1 MLSTLKSGMIC
12 AAVGLFIPIA
22 TAQQPA
28 AIPAAPVPSQILRAK
43 RIFIVNAE
51 GDNDVRISKY
61 VGGTNGIY
69 DQFYADVNNLGRFAL
84 VSAPADA
91 DRFRSQP
98 YGICRCSR
106 ISAIPTRDPR
116 SQDKHSAVDHV
127 GTRRQR
133 DSRQDGSQEHRPI
146 SCEIDARC
154 LIADSEGMKS
164 GTVH

>member
-22 TAQQPA
+22 AAQQPA
-28 AIPAAPVPSQILRAK
+28 AIPSAPVPSQILRAK
-43 RIFIVNAE
+43 KIFIVNAE

-91 DRFRSQP
+91 DLVFEVNLTVFAVVPGYPRFRLVILDPKTDILLWTMSEP
-98 YGICRCSR
+98 VD
-106 ISAIPTRDPR
+106 SAILAKTARKNIAQSLAR
-116 SQDKHSAVDHV
+116 LTQDVSL
-127 GTRRQR
+127 
-133 DSRQDGSQEHRPI
+133 
-146 SCEIDARC
+146 
-154 LIADSEGMKS
+154 LIPKG
-164 GTVH
+164 